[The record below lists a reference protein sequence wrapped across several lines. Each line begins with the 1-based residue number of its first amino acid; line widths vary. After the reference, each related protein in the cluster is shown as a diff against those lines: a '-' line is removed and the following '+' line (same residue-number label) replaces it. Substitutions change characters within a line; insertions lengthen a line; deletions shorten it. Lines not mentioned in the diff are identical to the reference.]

1 MFFAFLQSVKRC
13 VITYTLCTS
22 EYLISRRVV
31 ARDELVE
38 LCVLRRGCFSTV
50 DIETALSRKS
60 YLYSKEMLSAD
71 ARVTVIAFD
80 TGTCTNVR
88 D

>member
-1 MFFAFLQSVKRC
+1 M
-13 VITYTLCTS
+13 
-22 EYLISRRVV
+22 
-31 ARDELVE
+31 
-38 LCVLRRGCFSTV
+38 CVLRRGCFSAV

-71 ARVTVIAFD
+71 AEARVTVVAFD